1 MILTQPTTD
10 TKGRRLQGVVV
21 STKMAKTAVVR
32 VDRRVAHPKYG
43 KYFTWSKKFKVH
55 NPDGAAKVG
64 DTIEFAECR
73 PLSRD
78 KRWIY
83 ISTVTSAA

>member
-1 MILTQPTTD
+1 MNASSTISAST
-10 TKGRRLQGVVV
+10 RRLQGVVV
-21 STKMAKTAVVR
+21 STAMQKTAVVN

-43 KYFTWSKKFKVH
+43 KYFTISKKFKVH
-55 NPDGAAKVG
+55 DPDGKAAVG

-73 PLSRD
+73 PISRD

-83 ISTVTSAA
+83 VSTVSAAK